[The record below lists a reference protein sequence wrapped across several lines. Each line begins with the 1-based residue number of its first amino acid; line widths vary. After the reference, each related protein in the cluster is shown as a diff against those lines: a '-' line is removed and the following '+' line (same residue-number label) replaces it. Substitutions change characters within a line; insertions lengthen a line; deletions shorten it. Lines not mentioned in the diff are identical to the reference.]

1 MGDFVKARR
10 TGPTTVL
17 KSGMVTRGGVYDVPR
32 EYLDAG
38 GWEPVRSTDEARK
51 RVTEPASTPSV
62 GELTVKQLRERL
74 TALDV
79 SVPEGARKDD
89 LIQLLEA
96 HNGRD

>member
-17 KSGMVTRGGVYDVPR
+17 KTGMVTRGGVYDVPR

-38 GWEPVRSTDEARK
+38 GWEPVRSTDESRK
-51 RVTEPASTPSV
+51 RVTEPAPAV
-62 GELTVKQLRERL
+62 GELTVKQLREHL

-79 SVPEGARKDD
+79 SVPDGARKDD

>member
-1 MGDFVKARR
+1 MSDFVKARR

-17 KSGMVTRGGVYDVPR
+17 KTGVVTNGAVYDVPR

-38 GWEPVRSTDEARK
+38 GWEPVRSTDESRK
-51 RVTEPASTPSV
+51 RVTEPASTV
-62 GELTVKQLRERL
+62 GDLTVKQLRERL

-79 SVPEGARKDD
+79 EVPGGARKDD

-96 HNGRD
+96 QNGRD

>member
-17 KSGMVTRGGVYDVPR
+17 KTGVVTRGGVYDVPR

-51 RVTEPASTPSV
+51 RVTEPAPAV

-79 SVPEGARKDD
+79 EVPAGARKDD

-96 HNGRD
+96 QDGRD

>member
-1 MGDFVKARR
+1 MMGDFVNARR
-10 TGPTTVL
+10 VGPTGRSVI
-17 KSGMVTRGGVYDVPR
+17 GFVFHGGVYAVPR

-38 GWEPVRSTDEARK
+38 GWEPVRSTDESRK
-51 RVTEPASTPSV
+51 RVTETAPAV
-62 GELTVKQLRERL
+62 GDLTVKQLRERL

-79 SVPEGARKDD
+79 SVPDGARKDD